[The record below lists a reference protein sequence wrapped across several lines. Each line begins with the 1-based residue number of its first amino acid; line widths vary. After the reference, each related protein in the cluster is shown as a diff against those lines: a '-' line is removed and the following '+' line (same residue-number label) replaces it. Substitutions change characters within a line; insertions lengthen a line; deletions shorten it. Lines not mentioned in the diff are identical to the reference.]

1 MQKSTVL
8 IGAIFI
14 VVAIIL
20 GAFGAHALK
29 AVLTEEK
36 LLSFETGVR
45 YQLIQGVSL
54 LIIGLNSTSIGFE
67 LKLVERLLIIGTIL
81 FSISIYL
88 LAMADLMGISM
99 KWLGPVTPIGG
110 SLMIIGWFVFIF
122 RLILQKDNQ

>member
-29 AVLTEEK
+29 AVLSEEK

-54 LIIGLNSTSIGFE
+54 LVIGLNSKTLGFE
-67 LKLVERLLIIGTIL
+67 LKLIERLLVIGTIL

-88 LAMADLMGISM
+88 LAMADLIGVSM

-110 SLMIIGWFVFIF
+110 SLMIIGWFVFIY
-122 RLILQKDNQ
+122 RLVLQKQNH

>member
-29 AVLTEEK
+29 AVLSEEK

-54 LIIGLNSTSIGFE
+54 LVIGLNSKTLGFE
-67 LKLVERLLIIGTIL
+67 LKLIERLLIIGTIL

-88 LAMADLMGISM
+88 LAMANLMGISM

-110 SLMIIGWFVFIF
+110 SLMIIGWFVFIY
-122 RLILQKDNQ
+122 RLFLQKQNQ

>member
-29 AVLTEEK
+29 AVLSEEK

-54 LIIGLNSTSIGFE
+54 LVIGLNSKTLGFE
-67 LKLVERLLIIGTIL
+67 LKLIERLMIIGTIL

-122 RLILQKDNQ
+122 RLILQKQNQ

>member
-1 MQKSTVL
+1 VL

-29 AVLTEEK
+29 AVLSEEK

-54 LIIGLNSTSIGFE
+54 LVIGLNSKTLGFE
-67 LKLVERLLIIGTIL
+67 LKLIERLLIIGTIL

-88 LAMADLMGISM
+88 LALAELMGISM

-122 RLILQKDNQ
+122 RLILQKQNQ

>member
-29 AVLTEEK
+29 AVLTVEK

-88 LAMADLMGISM
+88 LAMADLLRVSM

-122 RLILQKDNQ
+122 RLILQKDNH

>member
-29 AVLTEEK
+29 AVLSEEK

-88 LAMADLMGISM
+88 LAMADLLGVSM

>member
-29 AVLTEEK
+29 AVLSEEK

-54 LIIGLNSTSIGFE
+54 LVIGLNSKTLGFE
-67 LKLVERLLIIGTIL
+67 LKLIERLLIIGTIL

-88 LAMADLMGISM
+88 LALAELMGISM

-122 RLILQKDNQ
+122 RLILQKQNQ

>member
-54 LIIGLNSTSIGFE
+54 LIIGLNSKTIGFE

-88 LAMADLMGISM
+88 LAMADLLGVSM
-99 KWLGPVTPIGG
+99 KWLGPVTPVGG

-122 RLILQKDNQ
+122 RLTLQKDNQ

>member
-29 AVLTEEK
+29 AVLSEEK

-54 LIIGLNSTSIGFE
+54 LVIGLNSKTLGFE
-67 LKLVERLLIIGTIL
+67 LKLIERLLIIGTIL

-88 LAMADLMGISM
+88 LAMADLMGVSM

-110 SLMIIGWFVFIF
+110 SLIIIGWFVFIF
-122 RLILQKDNQ
+122 RLILQKQNQ

>member
-14 VVAIIL
+14 VLAIIL

-29 AVLTEEK
+29 AILSEEK

-54 LIIGLNSTSIGFE
+54 LVLGLNSKTIAFE
-67 LKLVERLLIIGTIL
+67 LKIVERLLVIGTVL
-81 FSISIYL
+81 FSFSIYF
-88 LAMADLMGISM
+88 LALSDIMGVSL

-110 SLMIIGWFVFIF
+110 SLMIIGWIVFIY
-122 RLILQKDNQ
+122 RLFLQKENH

>member
-88 LAMADLMGISM
+88 LAMADLLGVSM
-99 KWLGPVTPIGG
+99 KWLGPVTPVGG

-122 RLILQKDNQ
+122 RLTLQKDNQ

>member
-14 VVAIIL
+14 VLAIIL

-29 AVLTEEK
+29 AILSEEK

-54 LIIGLNSTSIGFE
+54 LVLGLNSKTIGFE
-67 LKLVERLLIIGTIL
+67 LKLVERLLVIGTVL
-81 FSISIYL
+81 FSFSIYF
-88 LAMADLMGISM
+88 LALSDIMGVSL

-110 SLMIIGWFVFIF
+110 SLMIIGWIVFIY
-122 RLILQKDNQ
+122 RLFLQKENH

>member
-29 AVLTEEK
+29 AVLSEEK

-54 LIIGLNSTSIGFE
+54 LVIGLNSKTLGFE
-67 LKLVERLLIIGTIL
+67 LKLIERLLVIGTIL

-88 LAMADLMGISM
+88 LAMADLIGVSM

-122 RLILQKDNQ
+122 RLILQKQNQ

>member
-29 AVLTEEK
+29 AVLSEEK

-54 LIIGLNSTSIGFE
+54 LVIGLNSKTLGFE
-67 LKLVERLLIIGTIL
+67 LKLIERLLVIGTIL

-122 RLILQKDNQ
+122 RLILQKQNQ

>member
-29 AVLTEEK
+29 AVLSEEK

-54 LIIGLNSTSIGFE
+54 LVIGLNSKTLGFE

-88 LAMADLMGISM
+88 LAMADLIGVSM

-110 SLMIIGWFVFIF
+110 SLMIFGWFVFIY
-122 RLILQKDNQ
+122 RLFLQKENH

>member
-29 AVLTEEK
+29 AVLSEEK

-54 LIIGLNSTSIGFE
+54 LVIGLNSKTLGFE
-67 LKLVERLLIIGTIL
+67 LKLIERLLVIGTIL

-88 LAMADLMGISM
+88 LAMADLIGVSM

-110 SLMIIGWFVFIF
+110 SLMIIGWFVFIY
-122 RLILQKDNQ
+122 RLFLQKQNQ

>member
-29 AVLTEEK
+29 AVLSEEK

-54 LIIGLNSTSIGFE
+54 LVIGLNSKTLGFE
-67 LKLVERLLIIGTIL
+67 LKLIERLLIIGTIL

-122 RLILQKDNQ
+122 RLILQKQNQ

>member
-1 MQKSTVL
+1 MRKSTVL

-29 AVLTEEK
+29 AVLSEEK

-45 YQLIQGVSL
+45 YQLIQGVSFL
-54 LIIGLNSTSIGFE
+54 VIGLNSKTLGFE

-81 FSISIYL
+81 FAVSIYL
-88 LAMADLMGISM
+88 LATSELMGVSM

-110 SLMIIGWFVFIF
+110 LFMIIGWFVFIY
-122 RLILQKDNQ
+122 RLFLQKENH

>member
-29 AVLTEEK
+29 AVLSEEK

-54 LIIGLNSTSIGFE
+54 LVIGLNSKTLGFE
-67 LKLVERLLIIGTIL
+67 LKLIERLLIIGTIL

-88 LAMADLMGISM
+88 LALAELMGISM

-110 SLMIIGWFVFIF
+110 SLMIIGWFVFIY
-122 RLILQKDNQ
+122 RLFLQKQNQ

>member
-14 VVAIIL
+14 VLAIIL

-29 AVLTEEK
+29 AILSEEK

-54 LIIGLNSTSIGFE
+54 LVLGLNSKTIGFE
-67 LKLVERLLIIGTIL
+67 LKLVERLLVIGTVL
-81 FSISIYL
+81 FSFSIYF
-88 LAMADLMGISM
+88 LALSDIMGVSL

-110 SLMIIGWFVFIF
+110 SLMIIGWIVFIY
-122 RLILQKDNQ
+122 RLFLQKDNH

>member
-88 LAMADLMGISM
+88 LAMADLLRVSM

-122 RLILQKDNQ
+122 RLILQKDNH

>member
-54 LIIGLNSTSIGFE
+54 LIIGLNSKTIGFE

-88 LAMADLMGISM
+88 LAMADLLGVSM